1 MKKVLKTAV
10 VFCAATM
17 FVSSA
22 FASFGLEDKL
32 DVSVDAG
39 INYTDNRDSS
49 NYDTVSTMDY
59 SVGLNF
65 DGLLNWEMSQL
76 SYFVRPSLRYRD
88 KPAVSENYTK
98 LLGAAGFELKHR
110 FSEVFT
116 VSLEDR
122 FTYTDD
128 QSVDRPGTGVQV
140 RGDESYIL
148 NMANLDAD
156 YFLSRET
163 KLNLGFNN
171 TIKNYNEKDVADR
184 SDRASTGVNGSLA
197 HQFSTTAA
205 WEAILGYTAY
215 DLVSGGLPQ
224 KRDFDSFLAAVGLY
238 NNFTAQF
245 TAGIKAGLQYQNYK
259 DSDID
264 SNTSPYASLWAKGS
278 TIPTFRLN
286 GDITHGV
293 TDAADYPFTSIEYSR
308 ASLTINWELTKKL
321 ILRGLGSYQYED
333 YDSSSSQDIP
343 IYFFPKGRRTGSKK
357 IGVAELSLIYKITTD
372 CEIFL
377 SQRYEGIDSEVT
389 ESYTKNDTLLSLS
402 YLF

>member
-32 DVSVDAG
+32 DVSVDTG
-39 INYTDNRDSS
+39 IHYTDNRDSS
-49 NYDTVSTMDY
+49 EYNEVSTMDY
-59 SVGLNF
+59 NVGLNLV
-65 DGLLNWEMSQL
+65 GLLNWEMSQL
-76 SYFVRPSLRYRD
+76 SYFVSPSLRYRD
-88 KPAVSENYTK
+88 KPALNENYAK
-98 LLGAAGFELKHR
+98 LLGAAGFELRHR
-110 FSEVFT
+110 FSEVFE
-116 VSLEDR
+116 VALEDR

-140 RGDESYIL
+140 RGDESYVL
-148 NMANLDAD
+148 NEANLDAD

-163 KLNLGFNN
+163 KLNFGLYN
-171 TIKNYNEKDVADR
+171 TIKKYSEKDVADR
-184 SDRASTGVNGSLA
+184 SDRVETGVDGSLA

-215 DLVSGGLPQ
+215 DLASGGLPQ

-321 ILRGLGSYQYED
+321 ILRGLGSYQYGD

-343 IYFFPKGRRTGSKK
+343 IYFFPEGRSEGSKE
-357 IGVAELSLIYKITTD
+357 IAVAQLALVYKIREDFDIT
-372 CEIFL
+372 I
-377 SQRYEGIDSEVT
+377 SQRYEDVDSQVT
-389 ESYTKNDTLLSLS
+389 ETYTKNDTLLSLS